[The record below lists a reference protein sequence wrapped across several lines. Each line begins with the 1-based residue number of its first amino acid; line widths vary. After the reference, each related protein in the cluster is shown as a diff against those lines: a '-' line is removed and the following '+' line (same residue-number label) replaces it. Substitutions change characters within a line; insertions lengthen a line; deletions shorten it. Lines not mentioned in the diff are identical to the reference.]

1 MLSGDYVNSFV
12 DTLYNAFL
20 SDIIQL
26 LLLVKMVNRKSS
38 IHAVQ
43 FVTNA
48 PDPVMVIVFYFSN
61 LFQMWKPES
70 IGHDDITQ
78 WNGIEWT
85 IINMGECSHIAPY

>member
-1 MLSGDYVNSFV
+1 MLSGDYVNCFV

-26 LLLVKMVNRKSS
+26 LLLVKIVNRKSS

-70 IGHDDITQ
+70 IGHDDIIH
-78 WNGIEWT
+78 NG
-85 IINMGECSHIAPY
+85 MVLSGQ